1 MKIRISKN
9 CIHYIV
15 VLIILFS
22 THPYNTQWP
31 IWNQLPVI
39 TAGIIAVYVFL
50 YRYSP
55 SKLML
60 SLLLFFGVNLVVT
73 MVNGNMT
80 NGLIGMF
87 LRLTVFLFFMD
98 MFLKQRPMVFIN
110 AFCFF
115 IIVMISVQ
123 LYYQIK
129 SPEIFGV
136 ASSGNMYNLFASDNM
151 LGYYYVAMMMVF
163 CVRDYLVNGRLKYSL
178 VLVAECVA
186 SVIVAW
192 AGAGLV
198 GIIFYAT
205 MIIVESLNRSEK
217 KISYMRYYA
226 TYIIFYVAVVVF
238 QVQNLFSGFF
248 ENVLQKDVTFTGR
261 TLIWG
266 QAIYAIAENPIFG
279 YGSMASGRTTV
290 IMAYNTYVG
299 AHNFILQ
306 IIIEVGIVGLIIFAV
321 SMVICGRKIMH
332 CNDAKIRRVILM
344 GILAMFIMYLTEGE
358 VLRPT
363 QYVVLFLAFYAPE
376 LEQYCEKER
385 TL

>member
-1 MKIRISKN
+1 M
-9 CIHYIV
+9 
-15 VLIILFS
+15 
-22 THPYNTQWP
+22 
-31 IWNQLPVI
+31 
-39 TAGIIAVYVFL
+39 
-50 YRYSP
+50 
-55 SKLML
+55 
-60 SLLLFFGVNLVVT
+60 
-73 MVNGNMT
+73 
-80 NGLIGMF
+80 
-87 LRLTVFLFFMD
+87 
-98 MFLKQRPMVFIN
+98 
-110 AFCFF
+110 
-115 IIVMISVQ
+115 
-123 LYYQIK
+123 
-129 SPEIFGV
+129 
-136 ASSGNMYNLFASDNM
+136 
-151 LGYYYVAMMMVF
+151 
-163 CVRDYLVNGRLKYSL
+163 NGRLKYSL